1 MDEQILL
8 LKLRRT
14 EKLNS
19 KFREALRQERISASR
34 ASKLI
39 LRSVEETPDPL
50 VPTVWAAQ
58 LQHNKYRRLQQRNS
72 PTSSHA
78 ESASC
83 CTIM

>member
-58 LQHNKYRRLQQRNS
+58 LQHNKYRRSQQRNS
-72 PTSSHA
+72 TKSPHA